1 MKHFPRIAAFSA
13 LFFAAG
19 VYLYSFNHWLLIIT
33 AILIFL
39 FIGLLRK
46 EAAAAFIVAAALFAG
61 FFNTD
66 FVLRKGMSEAEA
78 FLDRTDGFIC
88 RVSSIP
94 YRSNDYISAIVTS
107 DGTKIS
113 IRAVSAD
120 FEYGDMLYV
129 SGTGEVSKS
138 LYDYDNGAFLTLYA
152 EKIIKTGED
161 IKLYR
166 ISDFAVFVRQKLLSA
181 ADSLWGGET
190 LMFARSVLLG
200 SREYSS
206 EEFLQKLSMGSIS
219 HMVAISGLHVSI
231 AAFGVLYLIKRITE
245 NRYARFL
252 CLPAAA
258 FFVIMTG
265 SSPSSIRALLMFTLY
280 LSAKTLYAY
289 YDGYTSLGVAAL
301 AILAVDPFS
310 AYSLSFMLSFAAV
323 LGITA
328 FSQPIKKSLCFLP
341 GSLAEAFAA
350 SISAQVFTFPI
361 LAAAFGSVPLTALLA
376 NLFAVPLL
384 PFIMGAGYA
393 AVFLKLFGVNFLL
406 AEAADF
412 LIGFVLKTAELAA
425 KLPFANIKIH
435 TENALLFFL
444 FWALA
449 VGAMCLYYKAKKKMA
464 AFALVNVSLL
474 CLTLSFIFRV
484 PVRDGF
490 YYFGGSALAC
500 DEEARVLFVGDDA
513 ESAKDYLDSLGVK
526 SVDVLVYTKTE
537 AKADYPELADDLAAR
552 LVVLTRDDD
561 ADYKKAVASKGDVLT
576 AGNFTLEA
584 LDGDRYGR
592 GYILDAF
599 GTSILFYEDGEEVYC
614 PAVCLLSGVPDSF
627 DYEFYDD
634 SYMIDEN
641 DIGRYFSPEEM
652 EEL

>member
-94 YRSNDYISAIVTS
+94 YRSNDYISAIVSS

-113 IRAVSAD
+113 LRAVSAD

-181 ADSLWGGET
+181 ADSLWGGEK

-231 AAFGVLYLIKRITE
+231 AAFGVLYLIKRITD

-328 FSQPIKKSLCFLP
+328 FSQPIKKSLCF
-341 GSLAEAFAA
+341 
-350 SISAQVFTFPI
+350 
-361 LAAAFGSVPLTALLA
+361 
-376 NLFAVPLL
+376 
-384 PFIMGAGYA
+384 
-393 AVFLKLFGVNFLL
+393 
-406 AEAADF
+406 
-412 LIGFVLKTAELAA
+412 
-425 KLPFANIKIH
+425 
-435 TENALLFFL
+435 
-444 FWALA
+444 
-449 VGAMCLYYKAKKKMA
+449 
-464 AFALVNVSLL
+464 
-474 CLTLSFIFRV
+474 
-484 PVRDGF
+484 
-490 YYFGGSALAC
+490 
-500 DEEARVLFVGDDA
+500 
-513 ESAKDYLDSLGVK
+513 
-526 SVDVLVYTKTE
+526 
-537 AKADYPELADDLAAR
+537 
-552 LVVLTRDDD
+552 
-561 ADYKKAVASKGDVLT
+561 
-576 AGNFTLEA
+576 
-584 LDGDRYGR
+584 
-592 GYILDAF
+592 
-599 GTSILFYEDGEEVYC
+599 
-614 PAVCLLSGVPDSF
+614 
-627 DYEFYDD
+627 
-634 SYMIDEN
+634 
-641 DIGRYFSPEEM
+641 
-652 EEL
+652 

>member
-1 MKHFPRIAAFSA
+1 MKRFPRIAAFSA
-13 LFFAAG
+13 LFFTAG
-19 VYLYSFNHWLLIIT
+19 VYLYSFNSLFLIVT

-66 FVLRKGMSEAEA
+66 FVFRKGQSDAAA
-78 FLDRTDGFIC
+78 FLERTDGFIC

-94 YRSNDYISAIVTS
+94 YRSDEYISAIVS
-107 DGTKIS
+107 SGGTR
-113 IRAVSAD
+113 IRLSAVSED
-120 FEYGDMLYV
+120 FKYGDVIYV
-129 SGTGEVSKS
+129 TGSGKLSKS
-138 LYDYDNGAFLTLYA
+138 LYDYADGAFLNVSA

-166 ISDFAVFVRQKLLSA
+166 IRDLAAVAKQKLLASA
-181 ADSLWGGET
+181 NTLWGGET

-200 SREYSS
+200 SDDYSS
-206 EEFLQKLSMGSIS
+206 EEFLQKLAMGSIS

-231 AAFGVLYLIKRITE
+231 AAFGVLYVIKRMTE

-289 YDGYTSLGVAAL
+289 YDGYTSVGAAAA
-301 AILAVDPFS
+301 AILLINPFS

-328 FSQPIKKSLCFLP
+328 FSQPVKKSLRFLP
-341 GSLAEAFAA
+341 GSLAEAFAV
-350 SISAQVFTFPI
+350 SISAQVFAFPI
-361 LAAAFGSVPLTALLA
+361 LAAAFGTVPLTALLA

-384 PFIMGAGYA
+384 PFIMGTGYA
-393 AVFLKLFGVNFLL
+393 AVLLKLFGINFFF
-406 AEAADF
+406 AKAADF

-425 KLPFANIKIH
+425 KLPLANIRVH
-435 TENALLFFL
+435 TENTLLFFL

-449 VGAMCLYYKAKKKMA
+449 VGALCLYFKADKKKA
-464 AFALVNVSLL
+464 AFVLINASLL
-474 CLTLSFIFRV
+474 CLALSFIVRV
-484 PVRDGF
+484 PIRDGF
-490 YYFGGSALAC
+490 YYLGGGALVC
-500 DEEARVLFVGDDA
+500 DKEARVLFIGDDA

-526 SVDVLVYTKTE
+526 SVDALVYTSTE
-537 AKADYPELADDLAAR
+537 AEADYPGLADDLAAQF
-552 LVVLTRDDD
+552 VVLTRDDD
-561 ADYKKAVASKGDVLT
+561 ADYKKTVASKGDVLT
-576 AGNFTLEA
+576 VGNFKVEA
-584 LDGDRYGR
+584 LGGDRFGR
-592 GYILDAF
+592 GYVLDAF
-599 GTSILFYEDGEEVYC
+599 GTSILFYEDGEEVWC
-614 PAVCLLSGVPDSF
+614 PAVCFLLGVPDAF
-627 DYEFYDD
+627 DFEFYDG
-634 SYMIDEN
+634 SYMIDE
-641 DIGRYFSPEEM
+641 DDTGRYFLPEEM